1 MTRAYSRKKN
11 KIPSESSTLGIR
23 NRHNV
28 AISFCQR
35 GWTDAVMIT
44 EMGML
49 DFSIILHANAEQKK
63 ATVDT
68 GDCESKGR
76 NHGNDLEKL
85 HRSP

>member
-1 MTRAYSRKKN
+1 M
-11 KIPSESSTLGIR
+11 
-23 NRHNV
+23 V
-28 AISFCQR
+28 
-35 GWTDAVMIT
+35 IT